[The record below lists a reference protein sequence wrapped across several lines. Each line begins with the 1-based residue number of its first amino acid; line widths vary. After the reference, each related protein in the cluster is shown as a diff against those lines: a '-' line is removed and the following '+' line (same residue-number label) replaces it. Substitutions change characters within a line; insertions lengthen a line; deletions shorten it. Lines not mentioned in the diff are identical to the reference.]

1 MYARSTCARIAG
13 GAAATMARASA
24 ARPPSRRGPPGGVST
39 LSDGTSSGICAP
51 RSRVPSAA
59 TATRAPAPVS
69 AATAGRPTTVIFRP
83 CSRSRSTRTSLT
95 VGNERTASRSAPMR
109 TCSVVMSRAACVSA
123 SRTRGASGPPAPD
136 TVTRSTRTSEESR
149 SQRNAPAMRMAARTR
164 PASRRRWAAIRRTS
178 AAGFRRRLPNLL
190 RVSRRLSEL
199 TTLRLGGPAA
209 RFVEAGDED
218 AIVEAVRAADA
229 AGEPLLLLAG
239 GSNLV
244 VADEGFPGT
253 VVHLLSRGVEP
264 SGHGKVT
271 VQAGEPWDGLVAA
284 AVERGVAG
292 IGCLSGI
299 PGSVGATPI
308 QNVGA
313 YGQEVAETIAGVRVL
328 ERSSGEVLELGP
340 GDCGFA
346 YRSSRFKREPGRW
359 VVLAVSFRLHPGEQS
374 APIRYAEL
382 ARTLGVE
389 LGERAP
395 LADVREAVLA
405 LRRGKGMVL
414 DPDDPDSV
422 SAGSF
427 FTNPI
432 LDADAFAALEARAGE
447 RPPAWPE
454 PDGRTKTSAA
464 WLIER
469 AGFTRGHGDPERIAI
484 SSKHTPP
491 LTNRR
496 AGTGADPVAL
506 AREIAGGVRERFGVR
521 LVPEPV
527 LVGLEL
533 GELAP
538 EAVDVAGAEHQD
550 DVAGAQARRQHA

>member
-1 MYARSTCARIAG
+1 
-13 GAAATMARASA
+13 
-24 ARPPSRRGPPGGVST
+24 
-39 LSDGTSSGICAP
+39 
-51 RSRVPSAA
+51 
-59 TATRAPAPVS
+59 
-69 AATAGRPTTVIFRP
+69 
-83 CSRSRSTRTSLT
+83 
-95 VGNERTASRSAPMR
+95 
-109 TCSVVMSRAACVSA
+109 
-123 SRTRGASGPPAPD
+123 
-136 TVTRSTRTSEESR
+136 
-149 SQRNAPAMRMAARTR
+149 
-164 PASRRRWAAIRRTS
+164 
-178 AAGFRRRLPNLL
+178 
-190 RVSRRLSEL
+190 VSRRLSEL

-209 RFVEAGDED
+209 RFVEARDEN
-218 AIVEAVRAADA
+218 AVVEAVRAADA

-253 VVHLLSRGVEP
+253 VVHILSRGVEP
-264 SGHGKVT
+264 IGHGLVT
-271 VQAGEPWDGLVAA
+271 VQAGEPWDGFVAA

-292 IGCLSGI
+292 IECLSGI

-328 ERSSGEVLELGP
+328 DRRGGEVLELGP
-340 GDCGFA
+340 EDCGFA
-346 YRSSRFKREPGRW
+346 YRSSRFKRDPGRW

-374 APIRYAEL
+374 APVGYAEL

-395 LADVREAVLA
+395 LGAVRDAVLA

-414 DPDDPDSV
+414 DPDDSDSV

-432 LDADAFAALEARAGE
+432 LDAEAFAALEARAGE
-447 RPPAWPE
+447 RPPAWAE

-469 AGFTRGHGDPERIAI
+469 AGFTRGHGDPERIAL
-484 SSKHTPP
+484 SSKHTLA
-491 LTNRR
+491 LTNRG
-496 AGTGADPVAL
+496 AGTAADLVAL
-506 AREIAGGVRERFGVR
+506 AGEIARGVRERFGVR

-538 EAVDVAGAEHQD
+538 EAVDVARPEDQD
-550 DVAGAQARRQHA
+550 DVAAAQARRQHA

>member
-109 TCSVVMSRAACVSA
+109 TCSVVMSRAAWVSA

-178 AAGFRRRLPNLL
+178 DAGFRRALPNLL
-190 RVSRRLSEL
+190 PVSRRLAEL

-209 RFVEAGDED
+209 RFVEARDED
-218 AIVEAVRAADA
+218 AIVAAVRSADA

-239 GSNLV
+239 GSNVV

-264 SGHGKVT
+264 TAHGRVT
-271 VQAGEPWDGLVAA
+271 VQAGEPWDDFVAA
-284 AVERGVAG
+284 AVDRGVAG
-292 IGCLSGI
+292 IECLSGI

-313 YGQEVAETIAGVRVL
+313 YGQEVAETIASVRVHDRHHDATL
-328 ERSSGEVLELGP
+328 DLGP
-340 GDCGFA
+340 EDCGFA

-359 VVLAVSFRLHPGEQS
+359 VVLSVSFALHPAEQS

-382 ARTLGVE
+382 ARALGVE

-395 LADVREAVLA
+395 LGDVRDAVLT
-405 LRRGKGMVL
+405 LRRGKGMVI
-414 DPDDPDSV
+414 DPGDPDSV

-432 LDADAFAALEARAGE
+432 LEAGAFEALEARAGE

-469 AGFTRGHGDPERIAI
+469 AGFHRGYGDPETIAI
-484 SSKHTPP
+484 SSKHTLA
-491 LTNRR
+491 LTNRGG
-496 AGTGADPVAL
+496 GTARHLVAL

-521 LVPEPV
+521 LVNEPV
-527 LVGLEL
+527 LVGLSLDE
-533 GELAP
+533 GAP
-538 EAVDVAGAEHQD
+538 ETVDVARPEDED
-550 DVAGAQARRQHA
+550 DVAAAHARR